1 MTHLR
6 IEQNNIPE
14 QVNATIIRK
23 LHEVALS
30 VPEPNVGEEDAAYL
44 AGTLQTAYAY
54 RSDVD
59 YLTDR
64 FTDLYINVITD
75 YYVEF
80 EDPIIKQ
87 YCASHY
93 GDGVGVT
100 ENAVYSVIPDTNDL
114 TIKFWGTRYGN
125 EMTSEL
131 KSQVTTLNDFQYF
144 TNPNM
149 DYSLIYGFSNA
160 TSIKFPNKT
169 FVYTN
174 AYQNTI
180 VDESYNL
187 QTIDYNDAIF
197 TVTNNGTLILI
208 SRNDVIENWD
218 SSLLPKQNSYDHILL
233 FYTWKK
239 LKKVLFP
246 EGKTHFFDYWKGCQ
260 ALQYV
265 EYPSTTVSMGNGYG
279 LGRDS
284 GHRLPCMVVKAVNPP
299 IWDGWDS
306 TDTTGQSGVGLGWV
320 QLPVAIYVPD
330 NSVTAYTSVTNNGT
344 NNESLWANPAIS
356 SLVKP
361 MSEIPQIYLDM
372 GTVTQADINRV

>member
-30 VPEPNVGEEDAAYL
+30 VPEPNVGEEDAVYL

-87 YCASHY
+87 YCASNY

-100 ENAVYSVIPDTNDL
+100 ENAVYSVIPNTNDL
-114 TIKFWGTRYGN
+114 TKSFWGTRYYN

-131 KSQVTTLNDFQYF
+131 RSQVTTLNDFQYF
-144 TNPNM
+144 TNPNL
-149 DYSLIYGFSNA
+149 DYNLIYEFQNA

-174 AYQNTI
+174 AYVNNI
-180 VDESYNL
+180 VDGCENI
-187 QTIDYNDAIF
+187 QIIDYGNSVF
-197 TVTNNGTLILI
+197 TVTSNGTLQII
-208 SRNDVIENWD
+208 KRNNVIEEWSD
-218 SSLLPKQNSYDHILL
+218 SLLPKQNSYHNIVL
-233 FYTWKK
+233 FQAWKK

-246 EGKTHFFDYWKGCQ
+246 EGKTHFYESYQGCS

-265 EYPSTTVSMGNGYG
+265 EYPSTTVS
-279 LGRDS
+279 LGWGRGFGQDS
-284 GHRLPCMVVKAVNPP
+284 GHRLPCMVIKAVTPP
-299 IWDGWDS
+299 NWNGWDS
-306 TDTTGQSGVGLGWV
+306 TDTTNQSGVGLGWV
-320 QLPVAIYVPD
+320 QLPAAIYVPD
-330 NSVTAYTSVTNNGT
+330 NSVTAYTSITSNGT
-344 NNESLWANPAIS
+344 TNESLWANPAIS

-361 MSEIPQIYLDM
+361 MSEMPQMYLDV

>member
-30 VPEPNVGEEDAAYL
+30 VPEPNVGEEDAVYL

-80 EDPIIKQ
+80 EDSIIKQ
-87 YCASHY
+87 YCASYY

-100 ENAVYSVIPDTNDL
+100 ENAVYSVIPNANDL
-114 TIKFWGTRYGN
+114 TKSFWGTRYYN

-149 DYSLIYGFSNA
+149 DYNLIYGFSNA

-174 AYQNTI
+174 AYQNAI

-233 FYTWKK
+233 FHTWKK

-265 EYPSTTVSMGNGYG
+265 EYPSTTVSMGNGYS

-299 IWDGWDS
+299 IWNGWDS

-330 NSVTAYTSVTNNGT
+330 NSVTAYTSITSNGT
-344 NNESLWANPAIS
+344 TNESLWANPAIS

-361 MSEIPQIYLDM
+361 MSEMPQMYLDM

>member
-14 QVNATIIRK
+14 QVNVTIIRK
-23 LHEVALS
+23 LHEVASS

-44 AGTLQTAYAY
+44 AGNLQTTYAY
-54 RSDVD
+54 KSDVD

-64 FTDLYINVITD
+64 FPDLYITGITD
-75 YYVEF
+75 YYIEF

-100 ENAVYSVIPDTNDL
+100 ENAVYSVIPETNDL
-114 TIKFWGTRYGN
+114 TIKFWGVRYGN
-125 EMTSEL
+125 EMTEQMRN
-131 KSQVTTLNDFQYF
+131 QVTTLNDFQYF

-149 DYSLIYGFSNA
+149 NYNLIWGFSNA

-169 FVYTN
+169 FVYNNSYT
-174 AYQNTI
+174 NTI
-180 VDESYNL
+180 VNESQNI
-187 QTIDYNDAIF
+187 QTIDYSNSIF
-197 TVTNNGTLILI
+197 TITNNGTLQII
-208 SRNDVIENWD
+208 GHNNVIEEWSD
-218 SSLLPKQNSYDHILL
+218 SLLPKQNSYDHIVL
-233 FYTWKK
+233 FQGWKK

-246 EGKTHFFDYWKGCQ
+246 EGKTHFYERYQRC
-260 ALQYV
+260 ATLQYV
-265 EYPSTTVSMGNGYG
+265 EYPSTTVSLGWGNGFG
-279 LGRDS
+279 QDS
-284 GHRLPCMVVKAVNPP
+284 GHRLPCMVIKAVTPP
-299 IWDGWDS
+299 NWDGWDS

-330 NSVTAYTSVTNNGT
+330 NSVTAYTSVTSNGT
-344 NNESLWANPAIS
+344 TNESLWANPAIS
-356 SLVKP
+356 SLIKP

-372 GTVTQADINRV
+372 GTVTQADINRI

>member
-1 MTHLR
+1 MTNLR

-14 QVNATIIRK
+14 NVNAVLLRK
-23 LHEVALS
+23 LYEIAVSATGDVS
-30 VPEPNVGEEDAAYL
+30 L
-44 AGTLQTAYAY
+44 AGNLQTNYAY

-75 YYVEF
+75 YYVEL

-87 YCASHY
+87 YCASYY

-100 ENAVYSVIPDTNDL
+100 ENAVYSVIPQSNDL
-114 TIKFWGTRYGN
+114 TKSFWGTRYFN

-131 KSQVTTLNDFQYF
+131 RSQVTTLNDFQYF

-149 DYSLIYGFSNA
+149 NYNLIYGFPNA
-160 TSIKFPNKT
+160 TSIKFPNMS
-169 FVYTN
+169 FIYTN
-174 AYQNTI
+174 GYTNNI
-180 VDESYNL
+180 VSESKNI
-187 QTIDYNDAIF
+187 QIIDYGNSIF
-197 TVTNNGTLILI
+197 TVTNNGTLQLI
-208 SRNDVIENWD
+208 KGNDVIEEWSD
-218 SSLLPKQNSYDHILL
+218 SLLPKQNSYHDIVL
-233 FYTWKK
+233 FQSWKK

-246 EGKTHFFDYWKGCQ
+246 EGKTHFYERYQGCS

-265 EYPSTTVSMGNGYG
+265 EYPSTTVS
-279 LGRDS
+279 LGWGSGFGQDS

-299 IWDGWDS
+299 IWEGWNS

-330 NSVTAYTSVTNNGT
+330 NSVTAYTSITSNGT
-344 NNESLWANPAIS
+344 TNESLWANPAIS

-361 MSEIPQIYLDM
+361 MSEMPQMYLDM

>member
-1 MTHLR
+1 MTNLR

-14 QVNATIIRK
+14 QVNATIIHK
-23 LHEVALS
+23 LYEVALS
-30 VPEPNVGEEDAAYL
+30 VPEPNVDEEDAAYL
-44 AGTLQTAYAY
+44 AGTLQTSYAY

-75 YYVEF
+75 YYVEL

-87 YCASHY
+87 YCASYY

-100 ENAVYSVIPDTNDL
+100 ENAVYSVIPNTNDL
-114 TIKFWGTRYGN
+114 TKSFWGTIYYN

-149 DYSLIYGFSNA
+149 DYNLIYGFPNA

-174 AYQNTI
+174 GYTNSI
-180 VDESYNL
+180 VDASGNI
-187 QTIDYNDAIF
+187 QIIDYGNSIF
-197 TVTNNGTLILI
+197 TVTGNGILQIIKSNN
-208 SRNDVIENWD
+208 VIEEWSD
-218 SSLLPKQNSYDHILL
+218 SLLPKQNSYHHIVL
-233 FYTWKK
+233 FQRWMK

-246 EGKTHFFDYWKGCQ
+246 EGKTHFYERYQGCS

-265 EYPSTTVSMGNGYG
+265 EYPSTTVS
-279 LGRDS
+279 LGWGDSFGQDS
-284 GHRLPCMVVKAVNPP
+284 GHRLPCMVIKAVTPP
-299 IWDGWDS
+299 NWEGWNS
-306 TDTTGQSGVGLGWV
+306 TDTTSQSRIGLGWV

-330 NSVTAYTSVTNNGT
+330 NSVTAYTSITSNGT
-344 NNESLWANPAIS
+344 TNESVWANPAIS

-361 MSEIPQIYLDM
+361 MSEMPQIYLDM
-372 GTVTQADINRV
+372 GTVTQEDIDRV